1 MTTRNKKLMIE
12 NSRINA
18 DKYGKTREHVSLFL
32 ILVICLLPRL
42 YTSINAMPVTDIMD
56 EVSMLKIP
64 AYFAGLDWSA
74 STYDSSYYGF
84 GYFTLFSFL
93 FKFDLSI
100 TVIYRIILC
109 VTSVVS
115 LIVPII
121 SYNICRKHFNLEVA
135 SATILSILSS
145 YLNVNPPYNLI
156 NEPIIIVLV
165 WVVIGFFCKLIDC
178 KSAAQKR
185 RYSMALSIVL
195 LYSLT
200 IHTRMIIIII
210 STICVSVFSWFKYRK
225 KLVSHLCWVIL
236 LPGYFLVNSL
246 ITYVQNLVFAKENIT
261 NTSVT
266 MLIHSTSI
274 KDYLHSIPGFFV
286 SVLGNLAG
294 STVFFKGTLFL
305 LLVALVLFT
314 MKNSKTNKDNKETN
328 YAIKVIIISLFC
340 FICIFIT
347 IAGLSFGCMIGVQE
361 AMDELVFGSISFKSV
376 VYLRYYIC
384 FASPLVIS
392 ALSIYYKDNTV
403 YKKSILSGLTI
414 TVLIMLGFVIYIVPN
429 ISNTFFGSNFNYVF
443 SWMINEK
450 YPDRLNMFDF
460 IVIISSTLAIL
471 FVFIYTIVKNKYK
484 NAYLVLITILFIIQS
499 VSFPINFSRIISENH
514 INEIDKILEITESL
528 YDVNDELSVYVY
540 DENSR
545 LNYLMQ
551 LYLYDK
557 RIYYCLPDE
566 YDTNSVIVSD
576 CDISDIISDDY
587 YEYMLDNNEFLYSS
601 TQIEGIGV
609 VKDGEGSLCF
619 S

>member
-1 MTTRNKKLMIE
+1 MIE
-12 NSRINA
+12 NIRINA

-42 YTSINAMPVTDIMD
+42 YTSINAIPVTDIMD

-64 AYFAGLDWSA
+64 AFFAGLDWSA
-74 STYDSSYYGF
+74 STYESAYYGF

-156 NEPIIIVLV
+156 NEPIIIVLI

-200 IHTRMIIIII
+200 IHTRMIVIII
-210 STICVSVFSWFKYRK
+210 STICVSVFFWFKYRK

-261 NTSVT
+261 NASVT
-266 MLIHSTSI
+266 MLIYSTSI

-294 STVFFKGTLFL
+294 STIFFKGTLFL
-305 LLVALVLFT
+305 LLFALVLFT
-314 MKNSKTNKDNKETN
+314 IKNSKTNKETN
-328 YAIKVIIISLFC
+328 YAIKVIIIFLFC

-384 FASPLVIS
+384 FASPLIIS
-392 ALSIYYKDNTV
+392 SLSIYLKDNRV
-403 YKKSILSGLTI
+403 YKKSILPGLTI

-429 ISNTFFGSNFNYVF
+429 ISNTYFGPNFYYVF

-450 YPDRLNMFDF
+450 YPDRLNIFDF
-460 IVIISSTLAIL
+460 IVIISLTLAFL

-484 NAYLVLITILFIIQS
+484 NTYLVLITILFIIQS
-499 VSFPINFSRIISENH
+499 VSFPINFPKIISENH
-514 INEIDKILEITESL
+514 VNEIDKILEITESL
-528 YDVNDELSVYVY
+528 YDENDELSVYVY

-545 LNYLMQ
+545 LNYLLQ
-551 LYLYDK
+551 VYLYDK
-557 RIYYCLPDE
+557 RIYYYLPDE

-576 CDISDIISDDY
+576 CDISDIISDNY

-619 S
+619 G